1 MTLDMVQRPTATARR
16 TSPLYHDIASFTRLQ
31 YNVPGTKVKIG
42 FVDKCLLPKPSG
54 PSHSVEGSFTF
65 LTAPH
70 RPQFRSVFPFRV
82 AAAQMSAQTS
92 TESNNSTKLCTSLT
106 ATTVQ
111 GMLAEAEEAKRAGA
125 DIVELRIDY
134 LESFSPEADLPVLI
148 QKCGLPAIVT
158 YRPTWEGYVFL
169 KDTCVC
175 IYCVCVC
182 VCV

>member
-16 TSPLYHDIASFTRLQ
+16 TSPLYHDIACTRLQ
-31 YNVPGTKVKIG
+31 YNVPRTVKTG

-54 PSHSVEGSFTF
+54 PSHSVVGSLSL

-70 RPQFRSVFPFRV
+70 RPQFRSVFRV
-82 AAAQMSAQTS
+82 ATEQMSAQTT
-92 TESNNSTKLCTSLT
+92 TESNNPTKLCTSLT

-111 GMLAEAEEAKRAGA
+111 GMLAEAQEAQRAGA

-148 QKCGLPAIVT
+148 QKCGLPVIVT
-158 YRPTWEGYVFL
+158 YRPTWEGYV
-169 KDTCVC
+169 
-175 IYCVCVC
+175 
-182 VCV
+182 